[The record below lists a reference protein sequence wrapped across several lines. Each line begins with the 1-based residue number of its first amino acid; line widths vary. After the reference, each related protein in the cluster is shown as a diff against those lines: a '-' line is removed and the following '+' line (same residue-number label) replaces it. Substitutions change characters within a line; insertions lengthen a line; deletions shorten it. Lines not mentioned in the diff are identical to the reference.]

1 MIYLTKQNDM
11 LLILDNLTLY
21 LLSLNLVFRY
31 VVVLMVVWPELK
43 SKDKYKLWNMKL
55 LEEEVC

>member
-31 VVVLMVVWPELK
+31 VVVLIVVWPELK